1 MEFYAAEI
9 EGEILLIG
17 MVAILGAF
25 FYYKLDLMMQLM
37 AKNNELL
44 EKLVGQETGSK
55 DDNKDK

>member
-44 EKLVGQETGSK
+44 EKLIEKK
-55 DDNKDK
+55 DKDNKEK